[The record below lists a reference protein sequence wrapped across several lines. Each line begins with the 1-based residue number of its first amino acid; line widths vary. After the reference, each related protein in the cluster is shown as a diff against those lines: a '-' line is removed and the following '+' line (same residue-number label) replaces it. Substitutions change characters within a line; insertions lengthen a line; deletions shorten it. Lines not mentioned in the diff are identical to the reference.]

1 MELNCSS
8 NELLIQS
15 LHWKKIK
22 DGFCYGYIQSDLV
35 APGELKDKFANFTP
49 IFKNTEIGR
58 NDIGEILQIFSI
70 EIDLLKHP

>member
-1 MELNCSS
+1 MDFV
-8 NELLIQS
+8 I
-15 LHWKKIK
+15 H
-22 DGFCYGYIQSDLV
+22 SDLV
-35 APGELKDKFANFTP
+35 VPGELKDKFANFTP